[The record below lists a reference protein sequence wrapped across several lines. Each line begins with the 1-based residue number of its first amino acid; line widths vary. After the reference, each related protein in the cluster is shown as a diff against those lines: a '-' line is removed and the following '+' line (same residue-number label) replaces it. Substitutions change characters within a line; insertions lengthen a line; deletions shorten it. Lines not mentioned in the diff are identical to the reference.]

1 MEKVSLLLE
10 ESVQYEMD
18 AYDIYSVFMSTLQKD
33 ADFWEK
39 LANEELDHA
48 GLLKKYLSFSLKEN
62 EVSDIISVEDVG
74 VIKDARIKIRQYL
87 KEFRNNPSPYT
98 AYDIAIDIEN
108 SIVENSYQKFMDS
121 IPDTE
126 LKQIFHLLNGME
138 KDHINRINDYFRY
151 R

>member
-1 MEKVSLLLE
+1 MENISLLLE

-18 AYDIYSVFMSTLQKD
+18 AYEIYSVFMTSIQKD

-48 GLLKKYLSFSLKEN
+48 GLLKKYLSLGLKEN
-62 EVSDIISVEDVG
+62 EVYDIISVEDVG

-87 KEFRNNPSPYT
+87 KEFLNNPSP
-98 AYDIAIDIEN
+98 DIARDIALDVEN

-138 KDHINRINDYFRY
+138 KDHTNRINDYFRY